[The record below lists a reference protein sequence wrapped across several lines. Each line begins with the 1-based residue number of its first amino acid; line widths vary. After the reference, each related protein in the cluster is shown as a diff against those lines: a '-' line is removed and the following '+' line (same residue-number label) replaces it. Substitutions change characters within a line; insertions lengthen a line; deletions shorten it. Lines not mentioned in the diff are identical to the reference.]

1 MKISN
6 SYMFDQATK
15 NIQTAQSDV
24 SKSREKIASGKSLVR
39 PSDDTSKLRSI
50 ELLKSQQRKVESY
63 DNSMNFL
70 QDRYKLEESVLSSSS
85 DILIRIKDLAIQAS
99 NDTLSTVDRDI
110 IGIEVETLRDEL
122 ISIANTRDV
131 SGNYIFSGSK
141 SDTKPFITD
150 GTTGAVTYSGD
161 NRGMFTAVS
170 DSRTVQSNSDGTEI
184 FKPVTRATRTFELKG
199 IGAETDYNFKVGDAV
214 IEFKIASPV
223 SADDIQA
230 KIKSALDSSGIS
242 SKVSVI
248 MVSGKPEI
256 LLELSGVAGV
266 ATAGVAVTQGTSNSS
281 PLTADLKE
289 GSVHQVETVTV
300 GTLSTYNGSGG
311 ALTLGD
317 GTTTV
322 TLDYSGGAPADIDVL
337 LANIKAHS
345 NYGDLKFEVTKG
357 SSTTLLYTYKAAG
370 VPSGNATFA
379 ATASNEAIA
388 TTTIGVASKTQGVD
402 FFKMLGDLHSALT
415 SDVRSDISRAVSEL
429 TFAQESIAGSLGS
442 TGAKL
447 NTVQRQQDINAD
459 FSLRVDSM
467 LSSEEDLDYAKAVT
481 QFNMEMVRL
490 EATQATFAKVAQLSL
505 FQYI

>member
-1 MKISN
+1 
-6 SYMFDQATK
+6 MFDQATK
-15 NIQTAQSDV
+15 SIQTAQSDV

-63 DNSMNFL
+63 DKSMIFL
-70 QDRYKLEESVLSSSS
+70 EDRYKLEESVLSSSS

-99 NDTLSTVDRDI
+99 NDTLSTADRDI
-110 IGIEVETLRDEL
+110 IAIEVETLRDEL
-122 ISIANTRDV
+122 ISVANTRNV
-131 SGNYIFSGSK
+131 AGNYIFSGSK

-150 GTTGAVTYSGD
+150 GTTGVVTYSGD

-170 DSRTVQSNSDGTEI
+170 DSRILQSNTDGTEI
-184 FKPVTRATRTFELKG
+184 FRPVTRATSTFKLEG
-199 IGAETDYNFKVGDAV
+199 IGTGTDYNFKVGDAV
-214 IEFKIASPV
+214 IEFKLASPV

-230 KIKSALDSSGIS
+230 NIKSALDSSGIS

-248 MVSGKPEI
+248 MVSNKPEI

-266 ATAGVAVTQGTSNSS
+266 ATAGVVVTQGTSNSS

-289 GSVHQVETVTV
+289 ESSHQVETVTV

-311 ALTLGD
+311 GLTLSD
-317 GTTTV
+317 GAGTTV
-322 TLDYSGGAPADIDVL
+322 TVDYGGGAPADVDALVADIQ
-337 LANIKAHS
+337 ANA
-345 NYGDLKFEVTKG
+345 NYGDLGFTVSKG
-357 SSTTLLYTYKAAG
+357 SSSTLLYTWKTVG
-370 VPSGNATFA
+370 VPETTATYA
-379 ATASNEAIA
+379 STASDEAIA
-388 TTTIGVASKTQGVD
+388 TTTIGVASKAQGVD
-402 FFKMLGDLHSALT
+402 FFRMLGDLHSALR

-429 TFAQESIAGSLGS
+429 TGAQGSIAGSLGS
-442 TGAKL
+442 IGAKL

-459 FSLRVDSM
+459 FSLRVGSM